1 MKVGIIALLR
11 YRAKVTYYT
20 NREIWDWCFHD
31 FQDPNGQISNL
42 LTINLAPYQPNKA
55 KSDTEITE
63 DVREARR
70 TAKKDTTVIVQ
81 GYRDLDIRFND
92 YLFLV
97 NPPPETLF
105 ETKLGTILT
114 GDEYGSKIFVKG
126 IFVER
131 RGLNNPPGLT
141 YGVNF
146 NKVAL
151 DRDRRSLMTESQVA
165 KTLSEMWNDL
175 IERDQGISV
184 DKYMELLIG
193 NQNSLETLEAVGFIS
208 KISAKKL
215 FEKLRS
221 VFSPET
227 FFFNGEDK
235 NIAEVI
241 LVTLQANSR
250 LFVSSKIVCNAHQS
264 RSPENS
270 TKSCSNTI

>member
-1 MKVGIIALLR
+1 
-11 YRAKVTYYT
+11 
-20 NREIWDWCFHD
+20 
-31 FQDPNGQISNL
+31 
-42 LTINLAPYQPNKA
+42 
-55 KSDTEITE
+55 
-63 DVREARR
+63 
-70 TAKKDTTVIVQ
+70 
-81 GYRDLDIRFND
+81 
-92 YLFLV
+92 
-97 NPPPETLF
+97 
-105 ETKLGTILT
+105 LGTILT

-175 IERDQGISV
+175 IERDQGMSV

-193 NQNSLETLEAVGFIS
+193 DQNSLETLEAVGFIS
-208 KISAKKL
+208 KISAKKI

-221 VFSPET
+221 MFSPET

-241 LVTLQANSR
+241 LLTLQANSR
-250 LFVSSKIVCNAHQS
+250 LFVSSKIVYNANQS
-264 RSPENS
+264 RFPQNS

>member
-11 YRAKVTYYT
+11 HRAKVTYYT
-20 NREIWDWCFHD
+20 NREIWNWCFHD
-31 FQDPNGQISNL
+31 FQDPNGLISNL

-55 KSDTEITE
+55 KSDTSITE

-70 TAKKDTTVIVQ
+70 AAKKDTTVIVQ
-81 GYRDLDIRFND
+81 GYWDLDIRFND

-175 IERDQGISV
+175 IERDQGMSV

-193 NQNSLETLEAVGFIS
+193 DQNSLETLEAVGFIS
-208 KISAKKL
+208 KISAKKI

-221 VFSPET
+221 MFSPET

-241 LVTLQANSR
+241 LLTLQANSR
-250 LFVSSKIVCNAHQS
+250 LFVSSKIVYNANQS
-264 RSPENS
+264 RFPQNS

>member
-31 FQDPNGQISNL
+31 FQDSDGDISNL

-55 KSDTEITE
+55 KKDPMITE
-63 DVREARR
+63 DVRVARR

-97 NPPPETLF
+97 NPPPDTLF

-114 GDEYGSKIFVKG
+114 GDEYRSKIFVKG
-126 IFVER
+126 IFVEQ
-131 RGLNNPPGLT
+131 RGANNPPGLV

-165 KTLSEMWNDL
+165 ETLSEIWNDL
-175 IERDQGISV
+175 IERDQGMSV
-184 DKYMELLIG
+184 DNYLELLMG
-193 NQNSLETLEAVGFIS
+193 NQDSLETLKADDFIHE
-208 KISAKKL
+208 ISAKKL
-215 FEKLRS
+215 FEKLKS
-221 VFSPET
+221 MFSPET

-241 LVTLQANSR
+241 LLTLQANSR
-250 LFVSSKIVCNAHQS
+250 LFVSSKIVYNANQS
-264 RSPENS
+264 RSPEDCM
-270 TKSCSNTI
+270 KSSSNTI

>member
-11 YRAKVTYYT
+11 YCARVTYYT
-20 NREIWDWCFHD
+20 NREIWQWCFHD
-31 FQDPNGQISNL
+31 IQDPNGQISNL

-55 KSDTEITE
+55 KTDTSITE

-175 IERDQGISV
+175 IERDQGMSV
-184 DKYMELLIG
+184 NKYMELLMG
-193 NQNSLETLEAVGFIS
+193 DQNSLETLEAVGFIS

-215 FEKLRS
+215 LEKLRS
-221 VFSPET
+221 MFPPET
-227 FFFNGEDK
+227 YFFNGEDK

-241 LVTLQANSR
+241 TLTVQANSR
-250 LFVSSKIVCNAHQS
+250 LFVSSKILCNANQS

>member
-1 MKVGIIALLR
+1 MMVGIIALLR

-20 NREIWDWCFHD
+20 NREIWEWCFHD

-55 KSDTEITE
+55 KSDTKITE

-175 IERDQGISV
+175 IERDQGMSA
-184 DKYMELLIG
+184 DKYLELLIG

-208 KISAKKL
+208 EISATKL

-221 VFSPET
+221 MFPPET

-241 LVTLQANSR
+241 GLTLQANSR
-250 LFVSSKIVCNAHQS
+250 LFVSSKIVCNANQS